1 MVKRIAVINDLS
13 GMGKCSLTAAIP
25 VISVMGVQA
34 CPLPTA
40 ILSNQTDYDTYYA
53 YDYTKHIDHHIAQ
66 WKRMGLTFDGIYTGY
81 LGSESQVKIIL
92 QFIEEFRKPDTLL
105 LVDPVMGDSGKPYD
119 VFTPYMGRQMK
130 KLAFMADVITPNLTE
145 LCLLTDTDYQEL
157 ILHENGSDY
166 LERIAKLGK
175 ILLKKGIKTV
185 IITGI
190 SYEHKLYNL
199 ILEKGSVQAVPSE
212 VHGGSRSGTG
222 DLLASIVAAG
232 LVRGETAIDCVRL
245 AARFLEKALIET
257 VNEEIPRNDG
267 VNFEPYLEML
277 IKGRLHHDYNI
288 KQTTN
293 T

>member
-13 GMGKCSLTAAIP
+13 GMGKCSLTAALP

-40 ILSNQTDYDTYYA
+40 ILSNQTDYESYYA
-53 YDYTKHIDHHIAQ
+53 YDYTKHINKHIAQ
-66 WKRMGLTFDGIYTGY
+66 WKKMNLSFDGIYTGY
-81 LGSESQVKIIL
+81 LGSESQVKMIL
-92 QFIEEFRKPDTLL
+92 EFIREFRKLDTLL

-119 VFTPYMGRQMK
+119 VFTPYMGKQMK

-145 LCLLTDTDYQEL
+145 LCILTDTNYDSL
-157 ILHENGSDY
+157 IVHENSPDY
-166 LERIAKLGK
+166 LEKIAKIGK
-175 ILLKKGIKTV
+175 ALLKKGIHTV

-190 SYEHKLYNL
+190 SYNHHLYNL
-199 ILEKGSVQAVPSE
+199 VLEKGSVQAVVSE

-232 LVRGETAIDCVRL
+232 MIRGETAIDCVRL

-257 VNEEIPRNDG
+257 VNEEIDRNDG
-267 VNFEPYLEML
+267 VNFEPYLGML
-277 IKGRLHHDYNI
+277 IKR
-288 KQTTN
+288 KEVMK
-293 T
+293 